1 MVRYTS
7 LCPQLVSLK
16 TVILTPARIGSD
28 SPDSQ
33 RDEIVGLFGVGIE
46 LTTPARK
53 A

>member
-1 MVRYTS
+1 MVTYTS

-16 TVILTPARIGSD
+16 TVILTPARIGSGL
-28 SPDSQ
+28 PWEQ
-33 RDEIVGLFGVGIE
+33 IFGLFGVGIE